1 MLALARRVEDTNNL
15 RIKRTTSTEAPD
27 INLIPLIDVLLV
39 IVIFLVVSTTFMQP
53 SALEVDLPGTQS
65 AKENETPPQAL
76 RIRIGRDGNFAFGN
90 EGILTETQLRQ
101 ALTKAL
107 AASDASDERRAIVE
121 ADAAATHQSV
131 VVVMDMLASLGVA
144 RVSIATAGG
153 RTP

>member
-1 MLALARRVEDTNNL
+1 L

-53 SALEVDLPGTQS
+53 NQLEVDLPGTQS
-65 AKENETPPQAL
+65 AKEDTTTPEAL
-76 RIRIGRDGNFAFGN
+76 RIRVGRDGNYALGTQAV
-90 EGILTETQLRQ
+90 LTETQLRSELSKVISGKP
-101 ALTKAL
+101 AGEEHK
-107 AASDASDERRAIVE
+107 AIVE

-131 VVVMDMLASLGVA
+131 VLVMDMLASLGVA

-153 RTP
+153 KAP

>member
-1 MLALARRVEDTNNL
+1 M
-15 RIKRTTSTEAPD
+15 RIKRTNSTEAPD

-65 AKENETPPQAL
+65 ASEDNTPPEAL
-76 RIRIGRDGNFAFGN
+76 RIRVGRDGNFAFGN
-90 EGILTETQLRQ
+90 QGVLNEIQLRQ
-101 ALTKAL
+101 ELTKAL
-107 AASDASDERRAIVE
+107 AAGTADNERRAIVE

-153 RTP
+153 KAP